1 MTKWQLQDAK
11 SRFSE
16 LIDDTLEKGPQ
27 VVTRRGV
34 DTAVVVSIEEWKKLK
49 DEKRVTWKE
58 VLLGEGPR
66 FEIPLPKRDRGKS
79 RKAPVFD

>member
-1 MTKWQLQDAK
+1 MAKWQLQDAK

-34 DTAVVVSIEEWKKLK
+34 DTAVVVSIVEWKKLK
-49 DEKRVTWKE
+49 DEKRVTWKD
-58 VLLGEGPR
+58 VLLGDGPR
-66 FEIPLPKRDRGKS
+66 FEIPLPKRGKSKS